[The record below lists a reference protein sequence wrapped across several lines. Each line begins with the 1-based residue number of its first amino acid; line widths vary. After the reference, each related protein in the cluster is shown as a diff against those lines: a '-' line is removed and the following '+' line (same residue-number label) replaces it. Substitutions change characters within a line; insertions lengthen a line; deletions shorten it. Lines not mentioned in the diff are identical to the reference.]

1 MCMIRIRN
9 IKIRENLKEEEILKK
24 VILKN
29 KIKPEEIEEWHIH
42 KKSIDAR
49 KKDDI
54 FFNYAIDIK
63 TRKKKTNLRR

>member
-9 IKIRENLKEEEILKK
+9 IKIRENLKDEEILKK

-42 KKSIDAR
+42 KKSIDIINGINR
-49 KKDDI
+49 
-54 FFNYAIDIK
+54 FNNPFYI
-63 TRKKKTNLRR
+63 LY